1 MTEVTMAS
9 ILESVTAFFTQ
20 AIAWVGEVID
30 VVAQNPI
37 LLIMCVGIPLVGF
50 AAGLLGRLI
59 RL

>member
-20 AIAWVGEVID
+20 AIAWVGEVIN